1 MGNDKKK
8 KGEFKKGAHDAK
20 GNIKGAK
27 TVVDAGK
34 TAATSMVQKVTDIGK
49 DAPAKKK

>member
-1 MGNDKKK
+1 MGGDKKK
-8 KGEFKKGAHDAK
+8 KGEFKKGAHDSK

-27 TVVDAGK
+27 SAADAGK
-34 TAATSMVQKVTDIGK
+34 TAVGSMAGKVTDIGK

>member
-1 MGNDKKK
+1 MGSDKKK

-27 TVVDAGK
+27 NTVDSGK
-34 TAATSMVQKVTDIGK
+34 PAADSMVQKVTDIGK
-49 DAPAKKK
+49 NTPAKKK